1 MGRYLLR
8 RIPSVVL
15 VLVVASFV
23 GFSLP
28 RLAPGDPAVTLAG
41 PDATLEQ
48 IEAIRSEEGLDENL
62 IAQYFDWV
70 KDVASGDLGTSI
82 LSGRPVSELISSR
95 LATTVELAVVALIF
109 MLIIGATLGVIAG
122 SARNRYVSAIVDS
135 FNSVLLGTPPFLVGL
150 IFILIIGVEL
160 DLLPFSGSVPITEDP
175 IEGFRSVF
183 LPALAL
189 ALPPAAAIARLVQ
202 AQMRKTRGEQFVE
215 LAVAKGVPSRRISV
229 RHVLRNSTDAGIVL
243 AGIRAGELL
252 AGAVVIE
259 AIFARNGLGQLAV
272 QSVQNRDYQVVQV
285 IVVGA
290 VAVAL
295 AIQLL
300 TEILLA
306 ALDPRIRLT

>member
-1 MGRYLLR
+1 
-8 RIPSVVL
+8 
-15 VLVVASFV
+15 
-23 GFSLP
+23 
-28 RLAPGDPAVTLAG
+28 
-41 PDATLEQ
+41 
-48 IEAIRSEEGLDENL
+48 
-62 IAQYFDWV
+62 
-70 KDVASGDLGTSI
+70 
-82 LSGRPVSELISSR
+82 
-95 LATTVELAVVALIF
+95 
-109 MLIIGATLGVIAG
+109 
-122 SARNRYVSAIVDS
+122 
-135 FNSVLLGTPPFLVGL
+135 
-150 IFILIIGVEL
+150 
-160 DLLPFSGSVPITEDP
+160 
-175 IEGFRSVF
+175 
-183 LPALAL
+183 
-189 ALPPAAAIARLVQ
+189 
-202 AQMRKTRGEQFVE
+202 MRKTRGEQFVE
-215 LAVAKGVPSRRISV
+215 LAVAKGVPSRRISI